1 MDDVAIFII
10 CVSVFAVAVLVLF
23 AFFPIRVSWF
33 YYRGKTGR
41 RSDTPSPRTDRGLR
55 QTNGAVPPLY
65 LRGGFSRKNYARLE
79 EDTFDDAEV

>member
-33 YYRGKTGR
+33 YYRGKQKTR
-41 RSDTPSPRTDRGLR
+41 MPVQAKQSSSIRNPYKS
-55 QTNGAVPPLY
+55 Y
-65 LRGGFSRKNYARLE
+65 SRVE
-79 EDTFDDAEV
+79 EDTFDDAEL